1 MKGRFITI
9 EGIEGVGKSTQRDA
23 MAAWLTGAGAEVV
36 VTREPG
42 GTPLAEQVRRL
53 VLERGREVVSGR
65 TELLL
70 MFAARS
76 IHLDNCILPA
86 LRRGAVVLCD
96 RFTDATYAY
105 QGAGRGVPMEHIAA
119 LERITQDDLR
129 PELTILLDCSVE
141 IALRRM
147 VERGNG
153 RDRFEAEQAGFFE
166 RVRREYLRRAADEPG
181 RFRVIDAAPAADVV
195 GQSVIRVLQAAWA
208 GWGVG

>member
-9 EGIEGVGKSTQRDA
+9 EGIEGVGKSTQRDG
-23 MAAWLTGAGAEVV
+23 MAAWLADAGAEVI

-53 VLERGREVVSGR
+53 VLERGSEVVSGR
-65 TELLL
+65 SELLL

-105 QGAGRGVPMEHIAA
+105 QGAGRGVPTEHIAA
-119 LERITQDDLR
+119 LERITQDALR
-129 PELTILLDCSVE
+129 PDLTILLDCSVE
-141 IALRRM
+141 VALQRM
-147 VERGNG
+147 RARDNG
-153 RDRFEAEQAGFFE
+153 GDRFEAEQAEFFE
-166 RVRREYLRRAADEPG
+166 RVRREYLRRAANEPG
-181 RFRVIDAAPAADVV
+181 RFRVIDAAPEPAVV
-195 GQSVIRVLQAAWA
+195 SQAVSRVLQDAWA
-208 GWGVG
+208 GWGAD